1 VRKLL
6 VAAGIVT
13 LALAFLPQMAA
24 GHGEH
29 VSLAVEG
36 TFSTTCGQP
45 STSHHAREDPVVF
58 PGQTNVGHL
67 HEFFGNNST
76 NAFSTYSSMV
86 AATTDCNFKG
96 DTAGYWVPALIA
108 PDGTTYTAYNHWV
121 YYRDFR
127 SNPNYPDPEISPFPP
142 NLRMITDRYYW
153 RCKVNGVATDSASL
167 NLDCDPG
174 SYLTFE
180 ASFQRCW
187 DGVHLDSAD
196 HRSHVSF
203 PVWAPIN
210 GQEAYTCPAAF
221 PVRLPGMSV
230 FGLFVPDGL
239 NSNGFKLS
247 SDIQAGPGTV
257 PGTTMHA
264 DFWNTWQQSE
274 LERITQVCLVDH
286 GDIPESPNYT
296 DANGNAYDPSCLQA
310 DSKFVSSTPTPTPTP
325 APTPPPPN
333 PTPLERFC
341 AKHPDHQRC
350 G

>member
-6 VAAGIVT
+6 VAVVIAT
-13 LALAFLPQMAA
+13 LALVPTIAL

-29 VSLAVEG
+29 ISTAVQG
-36 TFSTTCGQP
+36 TFSTTCGMP
-45 STSHHAREDPVVF
+45 RTSHHAKDDPIVF
-58 PGQTNVGHL
+58 PGQPGASHL
-67 HEFFGNNST
+67 HEFFGNNSV
-76 NAFSTYSSMV
+76 NAFSTYASMV
-86 AATTDCNFKG
+86 AATSDCNFKP

-108 PDGTTYTAYNHWV
+108 PDGSTYTAFNHWV

-127 SNPNYPDPEISPFPP
+127 WNPDTVEPIAFPAD
-142 NLRMITDRYYW
+142 LRMITDRYYW
-153 RCKVNGVATDSASL
+153 RCKINGVRTDSPRL
-167 NLDCDPG
+167 DLDCDPG

-196 HRSHVSF
+196 HRSHVAHAL
-203 PVWAPIN
+203 WAPVN
-210 GQEAYTCPAAF
+210 GQEGYACPASH

-247 SDIQAGPGTV
+247 SDIERGTV
-257 PGTTMHA
+257 PGTSMHA

-274 LERITQVCLVDH
+274 LERIVQTCLIDH
-286 GDIPESPNYT
+286 GDIPESPDYT

-310 DSKFVSSTPTPTPTP
+310 DSSFLSGGPSPSPVPDP
-325 APTPPPPN
+325 APTP
-333 PTPLERFC
+333 FC
-341 AKHPDHQRC
+341 LRHPGHRKC
-350 G
+350 S